1 MEYIR
6 KWRWHHE
13 LKDRYYTAAAEVDL
27 FGRWTLLD
35 SWGGRHN
42 RLGGGKTET
51 YDSWK
56 ALVRAVDALNR
67 QRVKR
72 GYVLS
77 TMQPRRTT
85 IAPHGAPNP
94 GGSPSA
100 LPSNP
105 EIIHRNCG

>member
-100 LPSNP
+100 
-105 EIIHRNCG
+105 